1 MIKHS
6 YWNNKNDFKEAWRGC
21 VSFAKEEKA
30 AKAPEH
36 VPDLSDLFVEA
47 QSLFHFF
54 ILFT

>member
-6 YWNNKNDFKEAWRGC
+6 YWNNKNDFKEAWRGY

-36 VPDLSDLFVEA
+36 VPDLRDLVEA

-54 ILFT
+54 ILLT